1 MHKFIKSPI
10 TLSLAAMIV
19 GAIVGAIMGK
29 DAGALA
35 LLAWLPLTVIKGLA
49 TPLLFLAIVSGLMDR
64 HVNGR
69 GVRKLAMVCAVN
81 TTAAVCIAIVLVHF
95 LEPGRFLQGMVASVF
110 SATTHLPAKIG
121 WTDAVKALV
130 PDSITGPFTTN
141 NVPAVL
147 ILAILVGVSL
157 RRLGYVSDQA
167 EPWFLSM
174 KGLVHRGMQVVATMM
189 HFILITMPL
198 AIFASVAKAVGENGF
213 SVFHGLAWY
222 VVICIGGMILQILF
236 VYQPWI
242 VLAGKRRLR
251 EFWRHARLPATYAF
265 GVNSS
270 LATLPTTLQ
279 ALDDLKVSPASA
291 RLGAC
296 VGTNFNNDG
305 ILLYEVAAVLMIA
318 QAAGLNWTIAHQFVV
333 AGMCVVA
340 ALGVS
345 GFPEAGIVALTLVL
359 SSAGLPLEVLPL
371 LLPVDW
377 LVARMRSTTNVI
389 SDMTVSIALERWS
402 TDREPGN
409 D

>member
-1 MHKFIKSPI
+1 MQKFIKSPI
-10 TLSLAAMIV
+10 TLSVAAMIL
-19 GAIVGAIMGK
+19 GAIVGSFMGK
-29 DAGALA
+29 DASALA
-35 LLAWLPLTVIKGLA
+35 LFAWLPLTFIKGLA

-64 HVNGR
+64 QVNGR
-69 GVRKLAMVCAVN
+69 GVRKLALVCAVN
-81 TTAAVCIAIVLVHF
+81 TTAAVCIAIVLVEY
-95 LEPGRFLQGMVASVF
+95 LEPGRFLQGMVSGVF
-110 SATTHLPAKIG
+110 STTTHLPPKIG
-121 WTDAVKALV
+121 WIDAVKALV

-167 EPWFLSM
+167 ESWFLAT
-174 KGLVHRGMQVVATMM
+174 KGFVHRCMQVVATMM

-198 AIFASVAKAVGENGF
+198 AIFASVARAVGENGF

-222 VVICIGGMILQILF
+222 VIICIGGMILQILF

-242 VLAGKRRLR
+242 ILAGKRRLI

-279 ALDDLKVSPASA
+279 ALDDLMVSPASA

-318 QAAGLNWTIAHQFVV
+318 QAAGLDWTIAHQFVV

-389 SDMTVSIALERWS
+389 SDMTVSVALERWS
-402 TDREPGN
+402 KDV
-409 D
+409 

>member
-1 MHKFIKSPI
+1 MQKFIRSPI
-10 TLSLAAMIV
+10 TLSVAAMIA
-19 GAIVGAIMGK
+19 GAIVGSILGK
-29 DAGALA
+29 DTGALA

-64 HVNGR
+64 QVNGR
-69 GVRKLAMVCAVN
+69 GVRKLALVCAVN
-81 TTAAVCIAIVLVHF
+81 TTAAVCIAIVLVEY
-95 LEPGRFLQGMVASVF
+95 LEPGRFLQGVVSGVF
-110 SATTHLPAKIG
+110 SEATHVPPKIG

-130 PDSITGPFTTN
+130 PDSIAGPFTTN

-147 ILAILVGVSL
+147 ILAILVGASL

-167 EPWFLSM
+167 ESWFIET
-174 KGLVHRGMQVVATMM
+174 KGVVDIGIEMVATMM

-198 AIFASVAKAVGENGF
+198 AIFASVARAVGENGF

-222 VVICIGGMILQILF
+222 VAICIGGMILQILF
-236 VYQPWI
+236 VYQPWV
-242 VLAGKRRLR
+242 VLAGKRHLV

-279 ALDDLKVSPASA
+279 ALDDLRISPASA

-305 ILLYEVAAVLMIA
+305 ILLYEVAAILMIA
-318 QAAGLNWTIAHQFVV
+318 QAAGLDWTIGHQFAV

-389 SDMTVSIALERWS
+389 SDMTVSVALERWS
-402 TDREPGN
+402 KNVSEGR
-409 D
+409 